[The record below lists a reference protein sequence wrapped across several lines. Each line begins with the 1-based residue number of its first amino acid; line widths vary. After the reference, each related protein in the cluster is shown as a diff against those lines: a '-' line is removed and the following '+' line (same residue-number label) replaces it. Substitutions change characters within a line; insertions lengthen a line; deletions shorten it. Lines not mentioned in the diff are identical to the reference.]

1 MIQTRTINGYR
12 FYRINGEYYPSVTSV
27 LSIIPHPALE
37 KRKQSLTP
45 AQVEEILKYTSSRGS
60 LVHYGALRQYETS
73 EIIQDE
79 LEQES
84 INFLKQHPQMK
95 QEIDIVGRL
104 FREFTQLKGELSSR
118 KLKRINMFNGI

>member
-12 FYRINGEYYPSVTSV
+12 FYPINGSLYPSVTSV
-27 LSIIPHPALE
+27 LSIKKNITLE
-37 KRKQSLTP
+37 KWKQSLTP

-73 EIIQDE
+73 EITQGE

-84 INFLKQHPQMK
+84 LEYYNQHPQMK